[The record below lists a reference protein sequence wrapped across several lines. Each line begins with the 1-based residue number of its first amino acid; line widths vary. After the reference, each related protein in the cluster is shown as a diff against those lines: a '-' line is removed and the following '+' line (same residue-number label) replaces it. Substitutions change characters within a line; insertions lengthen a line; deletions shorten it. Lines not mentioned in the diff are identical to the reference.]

1 MSARLRLIA
10 ALAIAF
16 GIPLTLMA
24 LAYAIT
30 RLVMQ

>member
-16 GIPLTLMA
+16 GIPVALLG
-24 LAYAIT
+24 LAYAIL
-30 RLVMQ
+30 RLVML